1 MEEMEEDILYDCVGL
16 ESFLSSQ
23 VMRFLKERKREHV
36 RSVVE
41 MQDYLNDKQLA
52 EYTMSRSSSSR
63 ERAQKMAHGYTVILP

>member
-23 VMRFLKERKREHV
+23 VMRFLKKREHV